1 MFSEYD
7 VIVLME
13 YKLEDVKV
21 KKPRLQVLFCWRYM
35 CIMGHLARIPL
46 EYKLER
52 TEVKSS
58 DLALHVYQGDSMDF
72 YSYSS
77 RVVKNHAAF

>member
-1 MFSEYD
+1 
-7 VIVLME
+7 
-13 YKLEDVKV
+13 
-21 KKPRLQVLFCWRYM
+21 
-35 CIMGHLARIPL
+35 MGRLARIPL
-46 EYKLER
+46 EYKLERTEVKSSDSMVLAQWKEKIISIHQYTQCER

-77 RVVKNHAAF
+77 QVVKNHSAF